1 MANTKCRLLWRTLVQ
16 FCPNRWVATSEMKF
30 KISRTWRLLTMIV
43 ASVKTWLQATKIC
56 KTLYLEL
63 KVVVNP
69 LILSQNTRISYAR
82 LCQHKAVS
90 AINRG
95 DSIRKVTYSLSTKHY
110 LNSNHVVSKLISLIC
125 CVAIERPEFA
135 ERATTGFQG
144 SRKEVEAIKMT

>member
-1 MANTKCRLLWRTLVQ
+1 
-16 FCPNRWVATSEMKF
+16 
-30 KISRTWRLLTMIV
+30 MIV

-110 LNSNHVVSKLISLIC
+110 LNSNHVRLRDQNLLSERQQASRE
-125 CVAIERPEFA
+125 VAKR
-135 ERATTGFQG
+135 
-144 SRKEVEAIKMT
+144 